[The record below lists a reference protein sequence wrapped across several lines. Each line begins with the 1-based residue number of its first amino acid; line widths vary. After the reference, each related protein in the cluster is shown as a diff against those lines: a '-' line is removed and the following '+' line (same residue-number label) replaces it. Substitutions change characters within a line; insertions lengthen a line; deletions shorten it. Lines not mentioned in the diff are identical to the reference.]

1 MMATSDLNEILNQI
15 KEEAPPGILPKG
27 KTMDSLVGH
36 TVINLSDIT
45 LTENQVSALEK
56 GLTFCP
62 TPGPPNKAKIWTDFK
77 EFHSRLCLK
86 FHFYNDNQ
94 QFDHLTDQEIDLI
107 NFTAENLEEETRK
120 YIRILW
126 IKVLGNPTGLH
137 QSLEIFQRSFKTGLL
152 NSKVKKIRKPNLT
165 WEQTSS
171 LRELSQNPEIVIK
184 KADKGSA
191 VVVMNTTHYLREGY
205 RQLSDSKFYTKLGHD
220 CTDQV
225 ATNVTKTLTKMR
237 EKGLISDKNFEHL
250 NPANCTEARF
260 YMLPKI
266 HKKSVPSRP
275 ICSSVNHPTSRISKL
290 VDEHIK
296 DYVPKTNSYI
306 RDTQDFIKKIK
317 ALGPIPEGA
326 ILCTLDVSSLYTNIP
341 NNERILAVAEKL
353 RSDPTKTPITNFIL
367 DLLKLVLHS
376 MNFTFNGDHYLQTCG
391 TAMGTSLAPNYANLF
406 MDRFETKALAGYPIK
421 PLTWKRF
428 IDDIFLVWTH
438 GEESLKRFI
447 DYLNSLHDTIKF
459 THEMSYSQ
467 IDFLDTTVK
476 FGQDRGLITTLFNKP
491 TDTHLYLE
499 YSSAHP
505 QSVLTKGPFGQ
516 YLRLRR
522 ICTLVHDF
530 EANTPVCTRL
540 GKCTYCPRIRKAEQI
555 TSFHTKQVFKCKS
568 LHPKHKVTCELSNVI
583 YIINCNQ
590 CGL

>member
-1 MMATSDLNEILNQI
+1 M
-15 KEEAPPGILPKG
+15 
-27 KTMDSLVGH
+27 
-36 TVINLSDIT
+36 
-45 LTENQVSALEK
+45 
-56 GLTFCP
+56 
-62 TPGPPNKAKIWTDFK
+62 
-77 EFHSRLCLK
+77 
-86 FHFYNDNQ
+86 
-94 QFDHLTDQEIDLI
+94 
-107 NFTAENLEEETRK
+107 
-120 YIRILW
+120 
-126 IKVLGNPTGLH
+126 
-137 QSLEIFQRSFKTGLL
+137 
-152 NSKVKKIRKPNLT
+152 
-165 WEQTSS
+165 
-171 LRELSQNPEIVIK
+171 
-184 KADKGSA
+184 
-191 VVVMNTTHYLREGY
+191 
-205 RQLSDSKFYTKLGHD
+205 
-220 CTDQV
+220 
-225 ATNVTKTLTKMR
+225 TKTLTKMR

-266 HKKSVPSRP
+266 HKKSVPGRP

-296 DYVPKTNSYI
+296 NYVPKTNSYI

-341 NNERILAVAEKL
+341 NNEGILAVAEKL

-376 MNFTFNGDHYLQTCG
+376 MNFTFNGDHYLQTGG

-406 MDRFETKALAGYPIK
+406 MDRFETKALAGYPLK

-428 IDDIFLVWTH
+428 IDDIFLGWTH
-438 GEESLKRFI
+438 GEESLKKFI

-476 FGQDRGLITTLFNKP
+476 FGQDRGLITTLFNKH

-522 ICTLVHDF
+522 ICTLNHDF
-530 EANTPVCTRL
+530 EANAKKLTEYYLKRGYPLKSLKKHYLRARKFSQDELLETVSKKANEAPVMVTQYNPRNPQIGSLVQRNWNIIQNTEELTQIFSSKPLMGFRRLPNLRDILTSSTISYPPKLTTNAKPSLQIPVCTRL
-540 GKCTYCPRIRKAEQI
+540 GKCTYCPKIRKANFMPSHGI
-555 TSFHTKQVFKCKS
+555 NYLDAPLFPLVFFS
-568 LHPKHKVTCELSNVI
+568 
-583 YIINCNQ
+583 Y
-590 CGL
+590 